1 MSEYIKLEDAI
12 NEMTRLSKEQ
22 IEQTGY
28 DTAPIE
34 DIVDILANLPT
45 TDIDDYCSYGERRE

>member
-45 TDIDDYCSYGERRE
+45 TDIDDL